1 LTSLERVNATPVMNR
16 RVLFVDDEEGVVRS
30 LKLAL
35 RKQPYE
41 TFSALSGN
49 EGLDIL
55 RKEGP
60 ETFDVIM
67 SDMKMPNMDGAQF
80 FAKAKEL
87 CPDSSRI
94 LLTGHAEINS
104 CIAAVN
110 EGRIFR
116 FLTKPCSQDELY
128 ASIDA
133 GIRQRELIQAERV
146 LLEKTLNGAIDALMQ
161 VMAVSK
167 PLLFGR
173 SRRVY
178 TLAKDFG
185 LALGIPNQWE
195 LEIAAQFS
203 QLGLLILPDEV
214 VKAHYYGKELSRVE
228 KNMVARGP
236 SIVERVLEK
245 VPRLEGVRQII
256 NRMTIGDTSETERGN
271 DPIDLL
277 ASILRAATDIESLKT
292 QGKTFSEA
300 VETVV
305 LSGNAPDQLL
315 AVLKS
320 SFCEDSQVEVKQ
332 VNSEELG
339 DYLGWRLADDVYLPP
354 DFLLATRGT
363 PISGEFVQLVR
374 SYLACRDDFPEI
386 VEISSTTAGL

>member
-1 LTSLERVNATPVMNR
+1 MKRVSPTPIMNR
-16 RVLFVDDEEGVVRS
+16 RVLLVDDEEGVVRS

-49 EGLDIL
+49 EGLGIL

-80 FAKAKEL
+80 FAEAKEL

-110 EGRIFR
+110 EGSIFR

-236 SIVERVLEK
+236 SIVERVLKK
-245 VPRLEGVRQII
+245 VPRLEGVREII
-256 NRMTIGDTSETERGN
+256 KRMASGDTSETEREN

-277 ASILRAATDIESLKT
+277 ASILRSATEIESLKT

-305 LSGNAPDQLL
+305 LSGNAPEPLL
-315 AVLKS
+315 AVLRG
-320 SFCEDSQVEVKQ
+320 SFSEESQGEVQK
-332 VNSEELG
+332 VNSEEIG

-354 DFLLATRGT
+354 DFLLATRGAL
-363 PISGEFVQLVR
+363 ISVEFVQLVQ
-374 SYLACRDDFPEI
+374 SYLACRDDFPEV
-386 VEISSTTAGL
+386 VEISSPRASL

>member
-1 LTSLERVNATPVMNR
+1 MNR
-16 RVLFVDDEEGVVRS
+16 RVLLVDDEEAVIR
-30 LKLAL
+30 AL
-35 RKQPYE
+35 ELVLRQQPYE
-41 TFSALSGN
+41 TFSALSGI
-49 EGLDIL
+49 EGLDLL

-60 ETFDVIM
+60 GTFDVII
-67 SDMKMPNMDGAQF
+67 SDMRMPTMDGAEF
-80 FAKAKEL
+80 LAEAKQL
-87 CPDSSRI
+87 CPDSSRM

-116 FLTKPCSQDELY
+116 FLTKPCSQDELR

-178 TLAKDFG
+178 DLARDLG

-203 QLGLLILPDEV
+203 QLGLLILPDDV

-236 SIVERVLEK
+236 SIVERVLKK
-245 VPRLEGVRQII
+245 VPRLEGVREII
-256 NRMTIGDTSETERGN
+256 KRMAIGDASETEGGN

-277 ASILRAATDIESLKT
+277 ASILRSATEIESLKT
-292 QGKTFSEA
+292 QGKTFSDA

-305 LSGNAPDQLL
+305 LSGNAPEQLL
-315 AVLKS
+315 AVLRG
-320 SFCEDSQVEVKQ
+320 SFSEESQGEVQK

-363 PISGEFVQLVR
+363 LISVEFVQLVR
-374 SYLACRDDFPEI
+374 SYLACRDDFPEV
-386 VEISSTTAGL
+386 VEISSPRASL